1 MSSHELECEALRGCG
16 FHSFNGQIDVF
27 YSRAFVPDS
36 FGKLEE
42 SSAKRA
48 KLCPPARRP
57 HFSGKQPVSHADLVS
72 RPRGDSNSALGVPFG
87 GVLVENRLGGEIFSK
102 FSLASLGSACL
113 GLSAMLDSDGRR
125 RPAGDRVGAAG
136 RPGRHQTARSSE
148 NSEPGAAPPAAPG
161 AAPPPAPPA
170 APGAS
175 GTYGRIQM
183 PLS

>member
-1 MSSHELECEALRGCG
+1 MQTHVLAHRRIHVLTRRLMIRQLLVCSISRTSLCG

-72 RPRGDSNSALGVPFG
+72 RPRGDSDSALGVPFG
-87 GVLVENRLGGEIFSK
+87 GVLVENRLGGEIFSN
-102 FSLASLGSACL
+102 FPSLRSARL
-113 GLSAMLDSDGRR
+113 VLDFQPCSTRTGDG
-125 RPAGDRVGAAG
+125 G
-136 RPGRHQTARSSE
+136 RPETG
-148 NSEPGAAPPAAPG
+148 SEPRDE
-161 AAPPPAPPA
+161 
-170 APGAS
+170 
-175 GTYGRIQM
+175 GR
-183 PLS
+183 SNTGDV